1 MIRLSRLA
9 DYGVVLMTHI
19 AQSDARLHTAH
30 AAAQGTR
37 IPEPTV
43 GKILKALSRQG
54 LLDSQRGA
62 GGGYS
67 LARKPAAI
75 RVTEIITA
83 VDGPIALT
91 SCLDSAAAAC
101 TFETFCPTRTNW
113 HKINDAIRRAL
124 DEVSLA
130 DMMGPF
136 AAFAMSAGRDGEQ
149 PFGHET
155 EQPFGM

>member
-1 MIRLSRLA
+1 MIRLSKLA

-30 AAAQGTR
+30 AVAQATR

-43 GKILKALSRQG
+43 GKILKAMSRQG

-67 LARKPAAI
+67 LAREPDAI
-75 RVTEIITA
+75 RVTEIISA

-91 SCLDSAAAAC
+91 SCLDSAGAVC
-101 TFETFCPTRTNW
+101 TLETFCPTRTNW

-124 DEVSLA
+124 DEISLA
-130 DMMGPF
+130 DMMNPF
-136 AAFAMSAGRDGEQ
+136 AAFSMSAGHDGEQ
-149 PFGHET
+149 PI
-155 EQPFGM
+155 GM

>member
-19 AQSDARLHTAH
+19 AQSDTRLHTAH
-30 AAAQGTR
+30 AVAQATR

-43 GKILKALSRQG
+43 GKILKTLSRVG

-67 LARKPAAI
+67 LAREPAAI
-75 RVTEIITA
+75 RVTEIITS

-91 SCLDSAAAAC
+91 SCLDSAGPAC
-101 TFETFCPTRTNW
+101 TLETFCPTRTNW

-124 DEVSLA
+124 DDISLA
-130 DMMGPF
+130 DMMNPF
-136 AAFAMSAGRDGEQ
+136 AAFSMTAGRDRK
-149 PFGHET
+149 
-155 EQPFGM
+155 QPFGM

>member
-19 AQSDARLHTAH
+19 AMSHEPLHTTH
-30 AAAQGTR
+30 AAAEATR
-37 IPEPTV
+37 VPEPTA
-43 GKILKALSRQG
+43 GKILKALSRHG

-62 GGGYS
+62 NGGYS
-67 LARKPAAI
+67 LARAPQDI

-91 SCLDSAAAAC
+91 SCLDSAGDAC
-101 TFETFCPTRTNW
+101 TMETFCPTRTNW
-113 HKINDAIRRAL
+113 QKINDAVSHAL
-124 DEVSLA
+124 DTISLA

-136 AAFAMSAGRDGEQ
+136 AAFTMQPPQLDAGDGDRRA
-149 PFGHET
+149 
-155 EQPFGM
+155 

>member
-19 AQSDARLHTAH
+19 AMSPEPLHTAH
-30 AAAQGTR
+30 AASQATR
-37 IPEPTV
+37 VPEPTV

-54 LLDSQRGA
+54 LLDSHRGA
-62 GGGYS
+62 NGGYS
-67 LARKPAAI
+67 LARTPRDI

-91 SCLDSAAAAC
+91 SCLDSESGAC
-101 TFETFCPTRTNW
+101 DMETFCPTRTNW
-113 HKINDAIRRAL
+113 HKINNAVSRAL
-124 DEVSLA
+124 DSISLA

-136 AAFAMSAGRDGEQ
+136 AAFTMQPSPVDASNGDTLDGER
-149 PFGHET
+149 GA
-155 EQPFGM
+155 

>member
-30 AAAQGTR
+30 AAAQAAR

-43 GKILKALSRQG
+43 SKILKALSRQG
-54 LLDSQRGA
+54 LLDSHRGA

-67 LARKPAAI
+67 LAREPAAI

-91 SCLDSAAAAC
+91 SCLDSAGTAC
-101 TFETFCPTRTNW
+101 TLETFCPTRTNW

-124 DEVSLA
+124 DEISLA
-130 DMMGPF
+130 DMMNPF
-136 AAFAMSAGRDGEQ
+136 AAFSMTAGHDGEQ
-149 PFGHET
+149 PI
-155 EQPFGM
+155 GM

>member
-19 AQSDARLHTAH
+19 AQSDERLHTAH
-30 AAAQGTR
+30 AAAQATR

-67 LARKPAAI
+67 LAREPGAI
-75 RVTEIITA
+75 RVTEIIGA

-91 SCLDSAAAAC
+91 SCLDSDGNAC
-101 TFETFCPTRTNW
+101 NLETFCPTRTNW
-113 HKINDAIRRAL
+113 QKINDAIRRAL

-136 AAFAMSAGRDGEQ
+136 AAFTMGAGTMDAGRDGDR
-149 PFGHET
+149 PAG
-155 EQPFGM
+155 G